1 MKEKT
6 LKQMLDLDSLIYKE
20 KEFWQVKEKL
30 IGQIVEIRADS
41 ISKSQDGSYWSLRFP
56 RFKSFRG
63 FEKKKSCSFNFIVLK
78 FQNNEIL

>member
-6 LKQMLDLDSLIYKE
+6 LKQMLDLDLQIYKE
-20 KEFWQVKEKL
+20 KNFGRKKKSL
-30 IGQIVEIRADS
+30 IGQIIEIRADS

-63 FEKKKSCSFNFIVLK
+63 FEKKEKL
-78 FQNNEIL
+78 